1 MSGDDEFVVEDVET
15 IIKQALQGT
24 FSADTVYDPEKVN
37 AWTNTMVEQSLR
49 GLQGQSKPF
58 KYVVTAIIVQKNGA
72 GLHTAAGTFWD
83 GKRDGAC
90 PCRWFAARTQQR
102 GCSPPLLFPPFPPRS
117 PIARARPSY
126 PPPPLRPAH
135 PLGAG
140 VCKVPWENGTMQ
152 VIVTVFALS
161 VNPSPQA
168 VGPPAAV

>member
-1 MSGDDEFVVEDVET
+1 MSGEDEFVLEDVET
-15 IIKQALQGT
+15 IIKQALQAT

-49 GLQGQSKPF
+49 GLLGQNKPF

-83 GKRDGAC
+83 GKKDGAF
-90 PCRWFAARTQQR
+90 CR
-102 GCSPPLLFPPFPPRS
+102 
-117 PIARARPSY
+117 ARARAGFFLHHR
-126 PPPPLRPAH
+126 PPPPSHNHATPFFFLIIPS
-135 PLGAG
+135 G

-161 VNPSPQA
+161 TIPSPQA
-168 VGPPAAV
+168 VGPPVTA

>member
-90 PCRWFAARTQQR
+90 RAAGLLRAR
-102 GCSPPLLFPPFPPRS
+102 SSGGAPLPSFSLLFS
-117 PIARARPSY
+117 ALTHRARSSFL
-126 PPPPLRPAH
+126 PPPPYAPPTHSAQGCARCLGKTARCRSSSPCLR
-135 PLGAG
+135 
-140 VCKVPWENGTMQ
+140 CQ
-152 VIVTVFALS
+152 
-161 VNPSPQA
+161 
-168 VGPPAAV
+168 

>member
-49 GLQGQSKPF
+49 GLQGQNKPF

-83 GKRDGAC
+83 GKRDGA
-90 PCRWFAARTQQR
+90 WFW
-102 GCSPPLLFPPFPPRS
+102 GLHISV
-117 PIARARPSY
+117 RA
-126 PPPPLRPAH
+126 
-135 PLGAG
+135 
-140 VCKVPWENGTMQ
+140 
-152 VIVTVFALS
+152 
-161 VNPSPQA
+161 
-168 VGPPAAV
+168 